1 MKKLNENLKAELNS
15 KDLYDYKANILEIGK
30 NIFDNVLDKSIQFK
44 IIEYIS
50 RINKLELFCLDIDY
64 VLSHHSDLR
73 IKSFYS
79 KEIR

>member
-15 KDLYDYKANILEIGK
+15 KDPYDYKANILEIGK
-30 NIFDNVLDKSIQFK
+30 NIFDNVLDKSILFK

-50 RINKLELFCLDIDY
+50 RINKLELLCLDIDY